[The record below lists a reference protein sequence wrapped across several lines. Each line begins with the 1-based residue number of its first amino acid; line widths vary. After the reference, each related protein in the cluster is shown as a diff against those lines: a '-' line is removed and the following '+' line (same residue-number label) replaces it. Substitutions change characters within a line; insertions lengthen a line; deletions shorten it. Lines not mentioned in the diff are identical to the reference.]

1 MEPSMSASSQRSVPA
16 QEGLLAGRVALVLG
30 ASRGIGAATARAFA
44 RAGARV
50 VLAARDQLAL
60 DGVVH
65 SIGAAGGEATAIRAD
80 VRAPAQVRAAVDATV
95 DTYGRLDVAFNNV
108 GSGHRPAPF
117 SELTLEDFD
126 DSINVNLRGI
136 LVAMKV
142 ELAAMLAAGGGC
154 IVNMSSTAGLSGVR
168 GMGAYCATK
177 HAIVGATKSAALDYA
192 SKRIRVNAVAPG
204 PILTDRIE
212 ALPEERRAPIVAA
225 VPMGRL
231 GSTEEVAA
239 TVVWLCSD
247 AASFIT
253 GAVLTVDGGRLA
265 GGA

>member
-1 MEPSMSASSQRSVPA
+1 LSLRTSVPV
-16 QEGLLAGRVALVLG
+16 QEGLLAGRVALVVG

-44 RAGARV
+44 RSGAKV
-50 VLAARDQLAL
+50 ALAARDQVAL
-60 DGVVH
+60 DQVVE
-65 SIGAAGGEATAIRAD
+65 SIRTAGGEATAVRAD
-80 VRAPAQVRAAVDATV
+80 LRDPAQVRAAVDATV
-95 DTYGRLDVAFNNV
+95 DAYGRLDAAFNNA

-117 SELTLEDFD
+117 SELTIEDFD
-126 DSINVNLRGI
+126 ESISVNLRGV

-142 ELAAMLAAGGGC
+142 ELAAMLLGGGGC

-177 HAIVGATKSAALDYA
+177 HAILGATKSAALDYA

-212 ALPEERRAPIVAA
+212 ALPDERRAPIVAA
-225 VPMGRL
+225 VPMGRI
-231 GSTEEVAA
+231 GSAEEVAA

-253 GAVLTVDGGRLA
+253 GAVLVVDGGRLA